1 MFLKTFIFELENESK
16 IFHPKTSHTMKSML
30 FKSNFWPLALLLLA
44 LFSTTSCIDNLAKAK
59 ESEGGFTSEKNA
71 KKEIKEI
78 ILVDNG
84 AVVPVPTIR
93 RFVMTLKNLDNFLL
107 SYSENTGTYINE
119 NQSNMMIGD
128 DNREAVRDEI
138 EKIAELAEDGLDV
151 NAGKLPCVG
160 MKSLNVEVVYN
171 TGDTSRFE
179 VSGAARC
186 DPSLYPSV
194 WALDSIGMV
203 VFKSY
208 KSRF

>member
-1 MFLKTFIFELENESK
+1 MTIFELENKS
-16 IFHPKTSHTMKSML
+16 ILFNLKTKLIMKSQFFNSKCTHTVL
-30 FKSNFWPLALLLLA
+30 FMSLIFLI
-44 LFSTTSCIDNLAKAK
+44 TSCFDNNSKVK
-59 ESEGGFTSEKNA
+59 ENEDRFTSEKNA
-71 KKEIKEI
+71 KKAIREV

-84 AVVPVPTIR
+84 AVVPVPTVR
-93 RFVMTLKNLDNFLL
+93 RLVMTLKSLDNFLL
-107 SYSENTGTYINE
+107 SYSENTGSYVNE
-119 NQSNMMIGD
+119 NQSNMMVGD

-208 KSRF
+208 KSRL

>member
-1 MFLKTFIFELENESK
+1 MTSILFNPNCSQSTLFILFILTTTSCFDINSKVKENES
-16 IFHPKTSHTMKSML
+16 
-30 FKSNFWPLALLLLA
+30 
-44 LFSTTSCIDNLAKAK
+44 
-59 ESEGGFTSEKNA
+59 GFTSEKNA
-71 KKEIKEI
+71 KKAIREV

-93 RFVMTLKNLDNFLL
+93 RLIMSMKNSDNFLF
-107 SYSENTGTYINE
+107 SYSENTGTYIIE
-119 NQSNMMIGD
+119 NQSNMAIGD

-138 EKIAELAEDGLDV
+138 EKIAEMAEDGLDI

-160 MKSLNVEVVYN
+160 MNSMNVEVVYN

-194 WALDSIGMV
+194 WALDSIAMV
-203 VFKSY
+203 VFKTY
-208 KSRF
+208 KSRL